1 MKIIVACAVLH
12 KFCILHR
19 DEWDL
24 DAGDDG
30 DDRQNPNDDVIGDGE
45 AIREI
50 LKDNL

>member
-1 MKIIVACAVLH
+1 MSHVLC
-12 KFCILHR
+12 FTIFAFLHR
-19 DEWDL
+19 DEWDFI

-30 DDRQNPNDDVIGDGE
+30 DDRQNPNDDMIGDGE